1 CISPNWSQHNNHTF
15 SVFKQEVALRRLVT
29 QASIGVGTTDKSGY
43 LNLFP
48 CQQVRRRC
56 RSDKS
61 ILKSTIILRSNSS
74 AVSDYVKALVR
85 VGRLDEMSYS
95 RHCRKFFHLD
105 LAYKFSPLSTS
116 VLRNVGK
123 STEEGILGTESDPI
137 HVVATEG
144 GQFKE
149 LLWCTIRTIA
159 VAFLLIFGIREY
171 TEDGEKA
178 LGLDKEVQPSMESN
192 TKFSNVKGADG
203 AKSELEEIVRYLRHP
218 KRFTRLGGK
227 LPKGVLLV
235 GPPGTRKTM
244 LAGAIAGEAGV
255 PFFSCSGGEFQE
267 IYVGS
272 GSNPPSLAS
281 EGYVIRLMKLAQMI
295 ERARLLRVGQRD
307 ILPLCVIAMKP
318 SSMSIFGVPYSPIV
332 PSITRWHSSQNS
344 FIAKRTFRVPIT

>member
-1 CISPNWSQHNNHTF
+1 MDDGF
-15 SVFKQEVALRRLVT
+15 VV
-29 QASIGVGTTDKSGY
+29 
-43 LNLFP
+43 P
-48 CQQVRRRC
+48 C
-56 RSDKS
+56 
-61 ILKSTIILRSNSS
+61 
-74 AVSDYVKALVR
+74 
-85 VGRLDEMSYS
+85 
-95 RHCRKFFHLD
+95 
-105 LAYKFSPLSTS
+105 PLSTS

-307 ILPLCVIAMKP
+307 ILPLCVIVMKPSSMSIFGVPYSPMLRVGQRDILPLCVIAMKP